1 MLQKFAALAVFALS
15 GTALLV
21 PDSSFAAG
29 GGRGFGGGG
38 FRAGG
43 FHGRAIGAP
52 FMGHRV
58 GQPGF
63 MRGPRI
69 GVRPPPSRLVTPLPV
84 RTHVGKPFAHLAQRH
99 HHRHRSGYGYGD
111 GWIAPYTTWDD
122 GRYGY
127 VGIPYDPGAA
137 IPVYGPA
144 PAFDPTADL
153 PALRY
158 APRISG
164 APNDSQDAC
173 RAERVTVPAG
183 AGEREITVVRC

>member
-1 MLQKFAALAVFALS
+1 MLQKFAAFAVFAVA

-21 PDSSFAAG
+21 PDASFAAG
-29 GGRGFGGGG
+29 GGRGFSGGG

-43 FHGRAIGAP
+43 FHSRAVRVP
-52 FMGHRV
+52 FMSHRV
-58 GQPGF
+58 ARPGF
-63 MRGPRI
+63 MHGPRV
-69 GVRPPPSRLVTPLPV
+69 GVRPPPSRFVAPLPL
-84 RTHVGKPFAHLAQRH
+84 RTHVGKPFAHLGQRH
-99 HHRHRSGYGYGD
+99 HYRHRYGYGD

-144 PAFDPTADL
+144 PAVDPMADP
-153 PALRY
+153 PAPRY

-164 APNDSQDAC
+164 VPNDSQDAC

-183 AGEREITVVRC
+183 EGEREITVVRC